1 MNKQRFIEKRN
12 EIIRKNKNQ
21 KLLENRIARLE
32 RAMNES
38 RDRGELLL
46 KLDEDPGELL
56 LELAEEGVFSW
67 ETLAR
72 ELVAEASTGD
82 LKRTCELLGV
92 CDFDPDDDDDDDYWD

>member
-38 RDRGELLL
+38 RDPG
-46 KLDEDPGELL
+46 DPGELL
-56 LELAEEGVFSW
+56 LELAEEGVLSW

-72 ELVAEASTGD
+72 ELVAEASTDD
-82 LKRTCELLGV
+82 LKRTCELLDA
-92 CDFDPDDDDDDDYWD
+92 CDFDSDDDDDDYWD

>member
-12 EIIRKNKNQ
+12 EIIRKSKNK

-38 RDRGELLL
+38 R
-46 KLDEDPGELL
+46 DPGELL

-72 ELVAEASTGD
+72 ELVAEASTDD
-82 LKRTCELLGV
+82 LKRTCELLDV